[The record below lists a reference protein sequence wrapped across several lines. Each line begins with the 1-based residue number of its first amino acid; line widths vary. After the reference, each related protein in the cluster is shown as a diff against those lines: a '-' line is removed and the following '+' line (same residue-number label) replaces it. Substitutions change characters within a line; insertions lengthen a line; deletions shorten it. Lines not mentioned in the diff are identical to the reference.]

1 MLRNLTQA
9 DLQSILVIEQSA
21 HAVPWTEDTFK
32 TCFQAGHV
40 GWVVEVDKKIV
51 GFIIVS
57 LRAEECHILNLCVAR
72 LSQHQGFGRQLL
84 LHALSHARSLGV
96 GIVYLEVRRTNSR
109 AIALYLKE
117 KFIEIGVR
125 KDYYPT
131 VGGAEDA
138 LIFARSLQVR
148 MD

>member
-9 DLQSILVIEQSA
+9 DLQAILAIEQSA
-21 HAVPWTEDTFK
+21 HVVPWTEDTFK

-40 GWVVEVDKKIV
+40 GWVLEVEKKVI

-57 LRAEECHILNLCVAR
+57 LRAEECHILNLCIAR
-72 LSQHQGFGRQLL
+72 ASQHQGFGRKLL
-84 LHALSHARSLGV
+84 LHALQHSRSLGI

-109 AIALYLKE
+109 AIALYTKE

-125 KDYYPT
+125 KGYYPT
-131 VGGAEDA
+131 VGGNEDA
-138 LIFARSLQVR
+138 LIFARSLQVTTY
-148 MD
+148 